1 MGYFAIIVGQKKTL
15 SLTIS
20 SHSRWAE
27 KATQQT
33 YKYYVDHAIEAKE
46 IDTIIN
52 AEMRIHAYQSRMPT
66 ALKYF
71 LPSVIVMLELTTDT

>member
-1 MGYFAIIVGQKKTL
+1 MGHLAIIVDHMKTL
-15 SLTIS
+15 NLTIS
-20 SHSRWAE
+20 SLSQRAE

-52 AEMRIHAYQSRMPT
+52 AEIRIHAYQSRMTTDP
-66 ALKYF
+66 KIF
-71 LPSVIVMLELTTDT
+71 LPSANVLL